1 MMENGRPPAI
11 GAQGVFFQIEAKTL
25 LDRVDLKAAHGQMV
39 GLIGPNGAGK
49 STFLRAVSGVLRVQ
63 SGNIHLDGADLRSLT
78 SKEVAAGLAIVP
90 QIVPYTHGFTA
101 MELVLM
107 GRYPHLG
114 RFQIEGAGRRAHRT
128 RGHAADGDR
137 AVRGAHA
144 GHPLRRRTPARNP
157 LPRPRPATANPA
169 PRRTNCQPGRPAPAK
184 SPRPGAPPSRRR
196 PNRSSRHP
204 RPQHGIPLLRPPSP
218 PARRPRPRRRRPR
231 RSPNAGNNLPSL
243 RRQSRSLPRPPHQIP
258 GHQPNRPRR
267 RKRTHRHR
275 HRGKRP
281 ATATAS
287 PHGEARDREHAYG
300 RDLTRDQAFIP
311 HWIDRLFN
319 GPAGPDHDAIFSFGL
334 SL

>member
-25 LDRVDLKAAHGQMV
+25 LDGVDLNAAHGQMV

-114 RFQIEGAGRRAHRT
+114 RFQIEGQGDERIARDAMRLTETEQFAERTLDTLSGGERQRVIVSRAL
-128 RGHAADGDR
+128 AQQ
-137 AVRGAHA
+137 
-144 GHPLRRRTPARNP
+144 
-157 LPRPRPATANPA
+157 PRILLLDEPTVQPR
-169 PRRTNCQPGRPAPAK
+169 RPAPAK
-184 SPRPGAPPSRRR
+184 SPRPRPPASRRR
-196 PNRSSRHP
+196 PNRRSRHP

-218 PARRPRPRRRRPR
+218 PARRPRPGRRHPR
-231 RSPNAGNNLPSL
+231 RSPNAEADRTSL
-243 RRQSRSLPRPPHQIP
+243 RSKSRRLPRPQHRIP
-258 GHQPNRPRR
+258 RHQPNSPRG
-267 RKRTHRHR
+267 RKRRHR
-275 HRGKRP
+275 HRRRGRP
-281 ATATAS
+281 FPPS
-287 PHGEARDREHAYG
+287 V
-300 RDLTRDQAFIP
+300 Q
-311 HWIDRLFN
+311 
-319 GPAGPDHDAIFSFGL
+319 
-334 SL
+334 

>member
-114 RFQIEGAGRRAHRT
+114 RFQIEGQGDERIARDAMRQTETEQFADRTLDTLSGGERQRVIVSRAL
-128 RGHAADGDR
+128 AQQ
-137 AVRGAHA
+137 
-144 GHPLRRRTPARNP
+144 
-157 LPRPRPATANPA
+157 PRILLLDEPTANLDVLHQLKVLGLVRNLVDDGLTA
-169 PRRTNCQPGRPAPAK
+169 VAAIHDLNMASRFCDRLVLLQEGRVLTEGTPEEVLTPKLIAQAFGVK
-184 SPRPGAPPSRRR
+184 AAVY
-196 PNRSSRHP
+196 
-204 RPQHGIPLLRPPSP
+204 QD
-218 PARRPRPRRRRPR
+218 
-231 RSPNAGNNLPSL
+231 
-243 RRQSRSLPRPPHQIP
+243 PH
-258 GHQPNRPRR
+258 
-267 RKRTHRHR
+267 
-275 HRGKRP
+275 
-281 ATATAS
+281 TAS
-287 PHGEARDREHAYG
+287 LAISLIGPADA
-300 RDLTRDQAFIP
+300 
-311 HWIDRLFN
+311 N
-319 GPAGPDHDAIFSFGL
+319 GPTAVIPAAGPHHRNGAASWESEG
-334 SL
+334 S